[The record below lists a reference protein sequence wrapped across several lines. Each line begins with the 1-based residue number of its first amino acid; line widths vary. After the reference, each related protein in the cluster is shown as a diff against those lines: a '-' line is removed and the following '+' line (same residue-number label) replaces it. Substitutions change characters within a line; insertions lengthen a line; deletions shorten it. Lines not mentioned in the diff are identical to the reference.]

1 MTDLAGAGAVV
12 TGVRPL
18 APYAADPTETRGR
31 IHRENEVTGRGPR
44 DCFQRDRDRVIHS
57 ISFRRLR
64 GKTQV
69 FMAPDGDHFRVRL
82 THSLEVAQIGRT
94 VARALG
100 LNEDL
105 TEALCLAHDIGH
117 PPFGHAGED
126 ALKEALGPDGSGAG
140 GFDHNGHTLR
150 TLTAIERPYPRF
162 AGLNLTWETLEG
174 LAKHNGPVRH
184 PGWALADAD
193 ERFPLDLATWPSLEA
208 QVAAIADDIA
218 YDNHDIDDGLR
229 AGLLTPDQLL
239 EVPLVADSWA
249 AAGARFP
256 DIEPGLLAGE
266 MVRGQIGAMVNDL
279 IAETGKR
286 IAASGIERAADVRL
300 AGRAL
305 VGFSDAMRTGE
316 RDLKR
321 FMYANL
327 YHHSRQLEAAAAA
340 RVVVAG
346 LFAAYRDDPARLPAE
361 WRERSPADEPWRS
374 RHIADFIAGMTDR
387 YAVAR
392 YREVVGPIDLP
403 EGF

>member
-1 MTDLAGAGAVV
+1 VSY
-12 TGVRPL
+12 R
-18 APYAADPTETRGR
+18 APWASDPARSKGR
-31 IHRENEVTGRGPR
+31 LQEEQNGSVRGPR
-44 DCFQRDRDRVIHS
+44 DAFQRDRDRIIHS

-64 GKTQV
+64 HKTQV

-94 VARALG
+94 IARTLA

-126 ALKEALGPDGSGAG
+126 ALKAALTGQG

-150 TLTAIERPYPRF
+150 TLMTIERPYPMWN
-162 AGLNLTWETLEG
+162 GLNLTWETLEG

-184 PGWALADAD
+184 PGWALAAADA
-193 ERFPLDLATWPSLEA
+193 EFGLALTSFSSLEA

-229 AGLLTPDQLL
+229 AGLLTLDQLL
-239 EVPLVADSWA
+239 AVPLVAGGWDDVRR
-249 AAGARFP
+249 RFP
-256 DIEPGLLAGE
+256 DVPPKRLVGE
-266 MVRGQIGAMVNDL
+266 LVRTQIGTMVNDL
-279 IAETGKR
+279 IAETRQR
-286 IAASGIERAADVRL
+286 IAASGVTSVDDVRAA
-300 AGRAL
+300 GQCL
-305 VGFSDAMRTGE
+305 VGFSPEMREAE

-327 YHHSRQLEAAAAA
+327 YHHPRQLAAADAA
-340 RVVVAG
+340 HGIVSG
-346 LFAAYRDDPARLPAE
+346 LFAVYRDDPATIPEE
-361 WRERSPADEPWRS
+361 WRERLPTDDPDRS

-387 YAVAR
+387 YAVSR
-392 YREVVGPIDLP
+392 YRELVGPIDLP